1 MYSPTPQERDLV
13 RRMLVALVDPKAIS
27 KILGITLDE
36 FKEHFPVEIQ
46 ESAPNMMVEVAQSLY
61 QNAIGGH
68 FPAQKFLL
76 ECFGWQTK
84 TDKETLADRARPMQI
99 VIAQED
105 MDKAELSEEQKGELT
120 QEAKDAIEEEKGK

>member
-1 MYSPTPQERDLV
+1 MSYSPTPQERDLV

-27 KILGITLDE
+27 KILGITIDE
-36 FKEHFPVEIQ
+36 FREHFPVEIQ
-46 ESAPNMMVEVAQSLY
+46 ESAPNMMVEVAASLY

-84 TDKETLADRARPMQI
+84 TDKETLADRARPMAI
-99 VIAQED
+99 IITSED
-105 MDKAELSEEQKGELT
+105 MEEAKLSEEQIQELKS
-120 QEAKDAIEEEKGK
+120 EAASDKEEGH